1 MICPLP
7 SSTTEKT
14 RHMYPNNL
22 GSHSTISHTTTD
34 GLMDLMTSLAI
45 IFVLLLAASLAP
57 QAAQDVPTDTPTP
70 PQTTVSD
77 PATPLTSNVQTLLY
91 EHLAQFG
98 LSVDNDPHDP
108 FLMRIVIPED
118 LLNFDSGKSTLTPQ
132 ADRFLTDMM
141 PRYAV
146 LVCGP
151 LEAHIDSVVIEGHT
165 DDRGDDAMNL
175 RLSQERSFHVMTK
188 GLEVIDRAEP
198 TVSPC
203 FQRLTS
209 ASGRGRQDLIAHP
222 ATGVDRE
229 KSRRVI
235 FKLRL
240 RSTPTPDTL
249 PRSS

>member
-1 MICPLP
+1 
-7 SSTTEKT
+7 
-14 RHMYPNNL
+14 MYPNNL
-22 GSHSTISHTTTD
+22 GSHSTISHTTTN

-57 QAAQDVPTDTPTP
+57 QAAQDTPTDSPMP
-70 PQTTVSD
+70 PQAAAPT
-77 PATPLTSNVQTLLY
+77 PATPATTNVHTLLH
-91 EHLAQFG
+91 EHFAQFG
-98 LSVDNDPHDP
+98 LSVDADPHDP
-108 FLMRIVIPED
+108 LLMRIVIPED
-118 LLNFDSGKSTLTPQ
+118 LLNFEFGKSTLTPQ

-151 LEAHIDSVVIEGHT
+151 LESHIDSVVIEGHT
-165 DDRGDDAMNL
+165 DDRGGDAMNL
-175 RLSQERSFHVMTK
+175 RLSQERSFRVMTK

-222 ATGVDRE
+222 ATGVDRD

-240 RSTPTPDTL
+240 KSTPPPRTL
-249 PRSS
+249 PHTS

>member
-1 MICPLP
+1 
-7 SSTTEKT
+7 
-14 RHMYPNNL
+14 MYPNNP
-22 GSHSTISHTTTD
+22 GSHSTISHTTTN

-57 QAAQDVPTDTPTP
+57 QAAQDAPTDTPTP
-70 PQTTVSD
+70 PQTTVAD

-91 EHLAQFG
+91 EHFAQFG

-108 FLMRIVIPED
+108 LLMRIVIPED

-151 LEAHIDSVVIEGHT
+151 LEPHIDSVVIEGHT

-175 RLSQERSFHVMTK
+175 RLSQERSFRVMTK
-188 GLEVIDRAEP
+188 GLEVIDRTEP

-209 ASGRGRQDLIAHP
+209 ASGRGRQDLIADP

-240 RSTPTPDTL
+240 RSTPTPHTV
-249 PRSS
+249 PHTS

>member
-1 MICPLP
+1 
-7 SSTTEKT
+7 
-14 RHMYPNNL
+14 MYPNNL

-77 PATPLTSNVQTLLY
+77 PAPPLTSNVQTLLY

>member
-1 MICPLP
+1 
-7 SSTTEKT
+7 
-14 RHMYPNNL
+14 MYPNNP
-22 GSHSTISHTTTD
+22 GSHSTISHTTTN

-57 QAAQDVPTDTPTP
+57 QAAQDTPTDSPTP
-70 PQTTVSD
+70 PRAAAPTLAT
-77 PATPLTSNVQTLLY
+77 PATTNVHTLLH
-91 EHLAQFG
+91 EHFAQFG
-98 LSVDNDPHDP
+98 LSVDADPHDP
-108 FLMRIVIPED
+108 LLMRIVIPED
-118 LLNFDSGKSTLTPQ
+118 LLNFEFGKSTLTPQ

-151 LEAHIDSVVIEGHT
+151 LESHVDSVVIEGHT
-165 DDRGDDAMNL
+165 DDRGGDAMNL
-175 RLSQERSFHVMTK
+175 RLSQERSFRVMTK
-188 GLEVIDRAEP
+188 GLEVIARAEP

-222 ATGVDRE
+222 ATGVDRD

-240 RSTPTPDTL
+240 RSTPTPRTV
-249 PRSS
+249 PHTS

>member
-1 MICPLP
+1 M
-7 SSTTEKT
+7 
-14 RHMYPNNL
+14 HQQNL
-22 GSHSTISHTTTD
+22 GSHSTISHTTTT

-57 QAAQDVPTDTPTP
+57 QAAEDAPTDNPTP
-70 PQTTVSD
+70 SPTAAADS
-77 PATPLTSNVQTLLY
+77 TPSRPGNVHALLH
-91 EHLAQFG
+91 EHFAQFG
-98 LSVDNDPHDP
+98 LSVDNDPQDP
-108 FLMRIVIPED
+108 LLVRIVIPED

-146 LVCGP
+146 LLCGP
-151 LEAHIDSVVIEGHT
+151 LESHIDSVVIEGHT
-165 DDRGDDAMNL
+165 DDRGNDAMNL
-175 RLSQERSFHVMTK
+175 RLSQERSFRVMTK

-222 ATGVDRE
+222 ATGVDRD
-229 KSRRVI
+229 KSRRVV

-240 RSTPTPDTL
+240 RAGAPHDA
-249 PRSS
+249 SSPAA

>member
-1 MICPLP
+1 
-7 SSTTEKT
+7 
-14 RHMYPNNL
+14 MYPNNL
-22 GSHSTISHTTTD
+22 DSHSTISHTTTN

-77 PATPLTSNVQTLLY
+77 PATPLTSNAQTLLY
-91 EHLAQFG
+91 EHFAQFG

-108 FLMRIVIPED
+108 LIMRIVIPED

-151 LEAHIDSVVIEGHT
+151 LESHVDSVVIEGHT

-175 RLSQERSFHVMTK
+175 RLSQERSFRVMTK

-240 RSTPTPDTL
+240 RSTPTSNTL
-249 PRSS
+249 PRTS

>member
-1 MICPLP
+1 
-7 SSTTEKT
+7 
-14 RHMYPNNL
+14 MYPKNPA
-22 GSHSTISHTTTD
+22 SHTTISHTTTN
-34 GLMDLMTSLAI
+34 GLMDLMTSLAV

-57 QAAQDVPTDTPTP
+57 QAAQDAPTDTPTL

-77 PATPLTSNVQTLLY
+77 PATPLTSNVQTILY
-91 EHLAQFG
+91 EHFAQFG
-98 LSVDNDPHDP
+98 LSVDTDPHDP
-108 FLMRIVIPED
+108 LLMRIVIPED

-141 PRYAV
+141 PRYAA

-151 LEAHIDSVVIEGHT
+151 LESHVDSVLIEGHT
-165 DDRGDDAMNL
+165 DDRGNDTMNL
-175 RLSQERSFHVMTK
+175 RLSQERSFRVMTK
-188 GLEVIDRAEP
+188 GLEVIDRTEP

-240 RSTPTPDTL
+240 RSSPTPRTL
-249 PRSS
+249 PHTS

>member
-1 MICPLP
+1 
-7 SSTTEKT
+7 
-14 RHMYPNNL
+14 MYPNNPV
-22 GSHSTISHTTTD
+22 SHSTISHTTTN

-45 IFVLLLAASLAP
+45 IFVLLLAASLTP
-57 QAAQDVPTDTPTP
+57 QAAQDAPTDTPTP
-70 PQTTVSD
+70 PQTTVAA

-91 EHLAQFG
+91 EHFAQFG

-108 FLMRIVIPED
+108 LLMRIVIPED
-118 LLNFDSGKSTLTPQ
+118 LLNFESGKSTLTPQ

-151 LEAHIDSVVIEGHT
+151 LESHVDSVVIEGHT

-175 RLSQERSFHVMTK
+175 RLSQERSFRVMTK
-188 GLEVIDRAEP
+188 GLEVIDRTEP

-209 ASGRGRQDLIAHP
+209 ASGRGRQDLIADP

-240 RSTPTPDTL
+240 RSAPTPHTL
-249 PRSS
+249 PHTS

>member
-1 MICPLP
+1 M
-7 SSTTEKT
+7 
-14 RHMYPNNL
+14 HPNNP
-22 GSHSTISHTTTD
+22 GSHSTISHTTTN

-57 QAAQDVPTDTPTP
+57 QAAQDAPTDTPTP

-91 EHLAQFG
+91 EHFAQFG

-108 FLMRIVIPED
+108 LLLRIVIPED
-118 LLNFDSGKSTLTPQ
+118 LLNFESGKSTLTIQ

-146 LVCGP
+146 LVCGQ
-151 LEAHIDSVVIEGHT
+151 LESHVDSVVIEGHT
-165 DDRGDDAMNL
+165 DDRGGDAMNL
-175 RLSQERSFHVMTK
+175 RLSQERSFRVMTK
-188 GLEVIDRAEP
+188 GLEAIERVEP

-209 ASGRGRQDLIAHP
+209 ASGRGRQDLISHP
-222 ATGVDRE
+222 TTGVDRD

-240 RSTPTPDTL
+240 RATPTPRTL
-249 PRSS
+249 PHTSESIEMPL

>member
-1 MICPLP
+1 
-7 SSTTEKT
+7 
-14 RHMYPNNL
+14 MYQNNL
-22 GSHSTISHTTTD
+22 GSHSTISHTTTN

-45 IFVLLLAASLAP
+45 IFILLLAASLAP
-57 QAAQDVPTDTPTP
+57 QAAQDAPTDTPTP
-70 PQTTVSD
+70 PQAPVAD
-77 PATPLTSNVQTLLY
+77 PAPPLTSNIQTLLY
-91 EHLAQFG
+91 EHFAQFG
-98 LSVDNDPHDP
+98 LSVDSDPHDP
-108 FLMRIVIPED
+108 LLMRIVIPED
-118 LLNFDSGKSTLTPQ
+118 LLNFESGKSTLTPQ

-151 LEAHIDSVVIEGHT
+151 LESHVDSVVIEGHT
-165 DDRGDDAMNL
+165 DDRGGDAMNL
-175 RLSQERSFHVMTK
+175 RLSQERSFRVMTK
-188 GLEVIDRAEP
+188 GLEVIDRTEP

-209 ASGRGRQDLIAHP
+209 ASGRGRQDLIADP

-240 RSTPTPDTL
+240 RSAPAPHTL
-249 PRSS
+249 PHTS